1 MFFRG
6 RMAMHEAVPCTACWL
21 RPRAYFRPLGEAEAR
36 FIQEMKSAQLTVA
49 ARAKVIEA
57 GEVAGSLSPLYD
69 GWAIRYRML
78 GETRRRQILDV
89 VLPGDFVG
97 LEAHILGLT
106 EHSVQ
111 ALTPASICVLRG
123 RRLSELFEQHP
134 DWGLSLLRWIVE
146 DQRRDDVWRSVLG
159 RLDAAERMAYLLL
172 EIFDRLEQ
180 RGMAAEQSCRFP
192 LSGQHLAD
200 MLGLSRAHVSRVLAD
215 FAQRRWARIES
226 GTLLIEAR
234 AALARLA
241 GYQGVAPGPR
251 VLL

>member
-57 GEVAGSLSPLYD
+57 GEVGGSLYTLYD

-111 ALTPASICVLRG
+111 ALTPASLCVLRG

-172 EIFDRLEQ
+172 EIFD
-180 RGMAAEQSCRFP
+180 
-192 LSGQHLAD
+192 

>member
-1 MFFRG
+1 MR
-6 RMAMHEAVPCTACWL
+6 EAVPCTACWL
-21 RPRAYFRPLGEAEAR
+21 RSRAFFRPLSDDEAQ
-36 FIQEMKSAQLTVA
+36 FIQQMKNAHITVA

-57 GEVAGSLSPLYD
+57 GEVGGSLFTLYD

-78 GETRRRQILDV
+78 GEQARRQILDV
-89 VLPGDFVG
+89 VLPGDLLG
-97 LEAHILGLT
+97 LEAHVLGLT

-111 ALTPASICVLRG
+111 ALTSASLCVLRG

-134 DWGLSLLRWIVE
+134 DWGLSLLRWMVE
-146 DQRRDDVWRSVLG
+146 DQRRDDVWRSILG
-159 RLDAAERMAYLLL
+159 RLDAAQRMAYLFL

-180 RGMAAEQSCRFP
+180 RGMAGEQSCRFP

-215 FAQRRWARIES
+215 FARRRLAKIDS

-234 AALARLA
+234 DALADVA
-241 GYQGVAPGPR
+241 GYRGVAAGPR

>member
-1 MFFRG
+1 MR
-6 RMAMHEAVPCTACWL
+6 EAVPCTACWL
-21 RPRAYFRPLGEAEAR
+21 RSRAYFRPLGDDEAQ
-36 FIQEMKSAQLTVA
+36 FIQLMKNAHITVA

-57 GEVAGSLSPLYD
+57 GEVGGSLFTLYD

-78 GETRRRQILDV
+78 GETQRRQILDV
-89 VLPGDFVG
+89 VLPGDFLG

-111 ALTPASICVLRG
+111 ALTSASLCVLRG

-134 DWGLSLLRWIVE
+134 DWGLSLLRWMVE
-146 DQRRDDVWRSVLG
+146 DQRRDDTWRSILG
-159 RLDAAERMAYLLL
+159 RLDAAQRMAYLFL

-180 RGMAAEQSCRFP
+180 RGLAGEQSCRFP

-215 FAQRRWARIES
+215 FVQRRLARIDS
-226 GTLLIEAR
+226 GTLLIHER
-234 AALARLA
+234 AALADLA
-241 GYQGVAPGPR
+241 GYRGVAAGPR

>member
-1 MFFRG
+1 
-6 RMAMHEAVPCTACWL
+6 MAMHEAVPCSACRL
-21 RPRAYFRPLGEAEAR
+21 RPLAFFRPLSAGEAE
-36 FIQEMKSAQLTVA
+36 FIQQMKSAQIIVA

-57 GEVAGSLSPLYD
+57 GEVGGSLYTLYD

-78 GETRRRQILDV
+78 GETQRRQILDV

-97 LEAHILGLT
+97 LEAHVLGLT

-111 ALTPASICVLRG
+111 ALTPASLCVLRG
-123 RRLSELFEQHP
+123 RRLSELFERHP
-134 DWGLSLLRWIVE
+134 DWGLSLLRWMVE
-146 DQRRDDVWRSVLG
+146 DQRRGDVWRSILG
-159 RLDAAERMAYLLL
+159 RLDAAQRMAYLFL
-172 EIFDRLEQ
+172 EVFDRLEQ
-180 RGMAAEQSCRFP
+180 RGMASEGSCRFP

-226 GTLLIEAR
+226 GTLLLHER
-234 AALARLA
+234 DTLAELA
-241 GYQGVAPGPR
+241 GYRGVARGPR